1 VIDAPLADAIRT
13 FVEPGDHLHFAST
26 PSRSNVAIREL
37 ARQFR
42 HKRPGFLLS
51 TSGFHSTAHLLAALR
66 LGRTYLGCFF
76 GDNWPS
82 PRPNP
87 LYTRLARELV
97 DLEHWSLLTYVEA
110 FRAGA
115 LGHGEA
121 PTNSLAGTDLGAD
134 LAKRGKFRAEGFVKA
149 LRADVT
155 FVHAPF
161 ADEQGRVLFSPPYGE
176 GFWSALGA
184 RKGVIATVERIV
196 SPGFAAQH
204 PEAIKIPS
212 SKFLA
217 VCVEPFGAHPQPL
230 YVSPAFEGAARK
242 PLGYADDREQYE
254 RWRGFATDEKA
265 CEAFADEVLGAER
278 MRLAY
283 HSFAGPERLQALRD
297 QGRRSCVKSETPRS
311 RNAERMVRLAAYVIG
326 RRVRTQRHRS
336 ILAGIGNAFFAAQLA
351 KAGVPVMVET
361 GLFDVACR
369 GDCDGFL
376 LSHDH
381 IASARRLSS
390 VEDVLGTLACGAGND
405 CLGVIGAAQVD
416 AAGAVNSTQLADG
429 TVLVGSGGANDIA
442 SAAEEVIVV
451 AAGDRLM
458 KRVDYVT
465 SPGQRV
471 VAIVTDRYVLEREPG
486 ERWRMTARIAGAD
499 AACPWVVDVSS
510 VRTVQESA
518 LFEGALQ

>member
-1 VIDAPLADAIRT
+1 MIDTQLADAVRT
-13 FVEPGDHLHFAST
+13 FVTPGDHLHFAAT

-42 HKRPGFLLS
+42 HKRPDFLLS
-51 TSGFHSTAHLLAALR
+51 TSGFHSTAHLLPALR
-66 LGRTYLGCFF
+66 LGRTYLSCFF

-87 LYTRLARELV
+87 LYTRLSAE
-97 DLEHWSLLTYVEA
+97 LEHWSLLTYVEA

-115 LGHGEA
+115 LGHDQA
-121 PTNSLAGTDLGAD
+121 PTKSLAGTDLGAD
-134 LAKRGKFRAEGFVKA
+134 LAKRGKFREQGFIQA
-149 LRADVT
+149 MRADVT

-176 GFWSALGA
+176 GFWAALGA

-196 SPGFAAQH
+196 SSSFALQH

-212 SKFLA
+212 SRFLA

-230 YVSPAFEGAARK
+230 YVSPAFDGAARI
-242 PLGYADDREQYE
+242 PIGYADDREHYE
-254 RWRGFATDEKA
+254 RWRGFAADEKS

-283 HSFAGPERLQALRD
+283 HSFAGPARLQALRD
-297 QGRRSCVKSETPRS
+297 HGRSGCAKSETPRS
-311 RNAERMVRLAAYVIG
+311 RKAERLVRLAAYAIG
-326 RRVRTQRHRS
+326 RRVRMQRHRA

-381 IASARRLSS
+381 IGAARRLSS
-390 VEDVLGTLACGAGND
+390 VEDVLGTLACGASNG

-416 AAGAVNSTQLADG
+416 ASGAVNSTRLADG
-429 TVLVGSGGANDIA
+429 TTLVGSGGANDVA

-451 AAGDRLM
+451 APCDRLT

-465 SPGQRV
+465 SPGHRV
-471 VAIVTDRYVLEREPG
+471 VAVVTDRYVLERVPG
-486 ERWRMTARIAGAD
+486 GDRWRMTARLAGEG

-510 VRTVQESA
+510 VRTVEESA
-518 LFEGALQ
+518 LLEGALQ